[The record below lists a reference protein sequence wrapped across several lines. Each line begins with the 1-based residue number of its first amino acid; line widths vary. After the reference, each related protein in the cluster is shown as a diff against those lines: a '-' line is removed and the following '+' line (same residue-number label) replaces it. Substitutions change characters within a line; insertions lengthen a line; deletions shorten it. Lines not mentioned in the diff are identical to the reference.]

1 VKFVVSRLGCDR
13 LIKKSQ
19 VVGNPCN
26 NPKASHMYAELV
38 NLIANE
44 TPFND
49 QKIKKLIIKLCEGDC
64 ANWDSFYHIFEA
76 MGLRGLNPN
85 SRRSIIDKFVTLF
98 GGYLVLGAHFT
109 INVRNEITIGWFDN
123 IGKLHPNDLLE
134 RPDNIE
140 WTKLMNHSKWK
151 WYGYSSSGDQ
161 LANDKL
167 TPAEIYNALKKRF
180 PHNHTYKFELSDTA
194 DLQIS
199 NSQQVI
205 MEMEMGGRRRTKRNV
220 IPNRSKRNANANANA
235 NQIKRNRNPT
245 KKHTKN
251 MPIRKSTRR
260 RR

>member
-180 PHNHTYKFELSDTA
+180 PHNHTYKQTSKFQTL
-194 DLQIS
+194 
-199 NSQQVI
+199 
-205 MEMEMGGRRRTKRNV
+205 
-220 IPNRSKRNANANANA
+220 NRSSWKWKWVADGAQNEMSSPIAVNVM
-235 NQIKRNRNPT
+235 PMPMP
-245 KKHTKN
+245 
-251 MPIRKSTRR
+251 MPIKLNETETQLKNIQKICLLENQQGEEGEIQI
-260 RR
+260 